1 MSFVIEKTLDIKAPP
16 EVVWEV
22 LTDFSRYG
30 EWNPFVVEAR
40 SSLKPGE
47 AMDMKVKLLGP
58 AQRQVEWMVE
68 TVSGK
73 RFEYQM
79 KPFPLGGLRSRRSH
93 DLEPAAGGTRYRSYF
108 RLEGWMMPL
117 VRALFGASIE
127 RGMRGMWEGLQRRS
141 EQLWAQRQNRK
152 AA

>member
-1 MSFVIEKTLDIKAPP
+1 MSFVIEKTLEIKAPP

-22 LTDFSRYG
+22 LTDFPKYG
-30 EWNPFVVEAR
+30 EWNPFVVECR
-40 SSLKPGE
+40 STLTPGE
-47 AMDMKVKLLGP
+47 AMDMKVKLIGP

-68 TVSGK
+68 TVPGK

-79 KPFPLGGLRSRRSH
+79 KPFPLGALRSRRSH
-93 DLEPAAGGTRYRSYF
+93 DLEATTAGTRYRSYF

-117 VRALFGASIE
+117 VRALFGKPIE
-127 RGMRGMWEGLQRRS
+127 TGMRGMWEALQRRA
-141 EQLWAQRQNRK
+141 EQLWVQRQNRK

>member
-22 LTDFSRYG
+22 LTDFPKYG
-30 EWNPFVVEAR
+30 EWNPFVVQAS

-58 AQRQVEWMVE
+58 AQRQVEWMIE

-93 DLEPAAGGTRYRSYF
+93 DLEATATGTRYKSYF

-117 VRALFGASIE
+117 VRALFGSSIE
-127 RGMRGMWEGLQRRS
+127 AGMRGMWEGLQRRA
-141 EQLWAQRQNRK
+141 EALAAQRQGRQ